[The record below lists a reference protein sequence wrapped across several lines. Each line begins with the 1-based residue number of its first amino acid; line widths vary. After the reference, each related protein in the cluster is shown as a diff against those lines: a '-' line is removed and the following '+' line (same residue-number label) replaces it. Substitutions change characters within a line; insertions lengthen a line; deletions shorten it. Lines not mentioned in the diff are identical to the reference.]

1 MKINW
6 FALRKITHA
15 MWFLPAV
22 FSAFAILVVALAY
35 FSSYLFPES
44 INADNLP
51 VTVST
56 SAVRSILTIVASSM
70 LAVAVFSLSTMVNV
84 IANVSQSTSP
94 RAVGLIVA
102 DRTVQTS
109 ISIFIGAFLFS
120 IVSIIGLSGEIYSTG
135 GRLVLFIAAAIVVV
149 AVVWALIRWIG
160 HISTIGRVEE
170 TLRRVEK
177 ATSKAL
183 NKYGSHGLYGC
194 NRTDGPLAFEHH
206 LTAQTVGFVQY
217 FDRDA
222 LQEIANDNDID
233 IEVLARPGAYVDYCL
248 PIAATSD
255 PVDEDCLSK
264 IAEAFTLG
272 RERTFEFDPEF
283 GLTVLSE
290 IGIKAM
296 SKAINDPGTAVQ
308 TVTSQTRVLA
318 DWTTSRERKDEE
330 RRYSRLFMAPQP
342 VGDLIAASFGRHARE
357 CDSPEVK
364 SAVLRGLGT
373 LVRMAPQEFGEA
385 ALKLAR
391 EIRQGSVPQ
400 RQPAGNVNHR
410 PSAS

>member
-6 FALRKITHA
+6 FVLRKITHA

-22 FSAFAILVVALAY
+22 FSAFAILVVILAY

-102 DRTVQTS
+102 DRTAQTS

-149 AVVWALIRWIG
+149 AVVWALVRWIG

-170 TLRRVEK
+170 TIRRVEK
-177 ATSKAL
+177 ATSEAL
-183 NKYGSHGLYGC
+183 EKYGSRGLYGC
-194 NRTDGPLAFEHH
+194 NRTDGEFAAGHH
-206 LTAQTVGFVQY
+206 ISAQTVGFVQH
-217 FDRDA
+217 FNRDA
-222 LQEIANDNDID
+222 LQEIAKDNDIE
-233 IEVLARPGAYVDYCL
+233 IEILARPGAYVDYCL
-248 PIAATSD
+248 PIAAISD
-255 PVDEDCLSK
+255 PVDEDCRSK
-264 IAEAFTLG
+264 IAKAFTLG

-308 TVTSQTRVLA
+308 TVTSQTRILA
-318 DWTTSRERKDEE
+318 DWSESRGGKDEE
-330 RRYSRLFMAPQP
+330 RRYSRLFIRPQP
-342 VGDLIAASFGRHARE
+342 LDDLVAVSFGRHARE
-357 CDSPEVK
+357 CESHEVK
-364 SAVLRGLGT
+364 SAVLRGLST
-373 LVRMAPQEFGEA
+373 LVRMSPEEFGEP
-385 ALKLAR
+385 ALRLAR
-391 EIRQGSVPQ
+391 EIRQGSAPA
-400 RQPAGNVNHR
+400 RQPAGNINPRSSV
-410 PSAS
+410 S

>member
-1 MKINW
+1 M
-6 FALRKITHA
+6 
-15 MWFLPAV
+15 
-22 FSAFAILVVALAY
+22 
-35 FSSYLFPES
+35 
-44 INADNLP
+44 
-51 VTVST
+51 
-56 SAVRSILTIVASSM
+56 RSILTIVASSM

-94 RAVGLIVA
+94 RAVSLIVA
-102 DRTVQTS
+102 DRTAQTS

-135 GRLVLFIAAAIVVV
+135 GRLVLFIAAAIVIV

-170 TLRRVEK
+170 TIRRVEK
-177 ATSKAL
+177 ATAEAL
-183 NKYGSHGLYGC
+183 RHYRRNGLYGC
-194 NRTDGPLAFEHH
+194 NRTDGQPAFGHH
-206 LTAQTVGFVQY
+206 VIAQTVGFVQH
-217 FDRDA
+217 FNRDA
-222 LQEIANDNDID
+222 LQEIAKDNDME

-248 PIAATSD
+248 PIAALSD
-255 PVDEDCLSK
+255 PVDEDCRSK
-264 IAEAFTLG
+264 IAKAFTLG

-296 SKAINDPGTAVQ
+296 SKAINDPGTTVQ

-318 DWTTSRERKDEE
+318 DWTTSRERNDEE
-330 RRYSRLFMAPQP
+330 RRYSRLFITPQP
-342 VGDLIAASFGRHARE
+342 VGDLVAASFGRHARE

-373 LVRMAPQEFGEA
+373 LVRMSPEVFGEP
-385 ALKLAR
+385 ALRLAR

-400 RQPAGNVNHR
+400 RQPAGNVNRR

>member
-1 MKINW
+1 MKINR
-6 FALRKITHA
+6 FMLRQITHA

-35 FSSYLFPES
+35 FSSYLFPNS
-44 INADNLP
+44 LDAKNLP

-56 SAVRSILTIVASSM
+56 SAVQSILTIVASSM

-102 DRTVQTS
+102 DRTAQTS

-120 IVSIIGLSGEIYSTG
+120 IVSIIGLSGEIYSTS

-170 TLRRVEK
+170 TIRRVEK
-177 ATSKAL
+177 ATAEAL
-183 NKYGSHGLYGC
+183 DHYGRHGLFGC
-194 NRTDGPLAFEHH
+194 NRSNGLVAFEHQ

-217 FDRDA
+217 LDRGA
-222 LQEIANDNDID
+222 LQEIAEDNDIE
-233 IEVLARPGAYVDYCL
+233 IEVLARPGAYVDFCL
-248 PIAATSD
+248 PIAAFSH
-255 PVDEDCLSK
+255 PVDEDCCSK
-264 IAEAFTLG
+264 VAKAFTLG

-283 GLTVLSE
+283 GLLVLSE

-296 SKAINDPGTAVQ
+296 SPAINDPGTAVQ
-308 TVTSQTRVLA
+308 AVTSQTRVLA
-318 DWTTSRERKDEE
+318 DWTTARKSEDEAP
-330 RRYSRLFMAPQP
+330 RYSRLFVRPQQ
-342 VGDLIAASFGRHARE
+342 VEEFVAASFGRLARE
-357 CDSPEVK
+357 SEAPEVR

-391 EIRQGSVPQ
+391 EIRQGSAPSPQ
-400 RQPAGNVNHR
+400 FAGGTGIQQPR
-410 PSAS
+410 S